1 MSITSSSPLTW
12 TDIARRL
19 AAEANKPGKGA
30 GIVKRA
36 RLGRYGMLLE
46 VPEGVGEPEVANW
59 LEEVFPGRVEATPLA
74 LRLEGPEHAAVLPVN
89 LEPEEGPG
97 VFRPSF
103 GLIDGMVEFDA
114 VPLTPKAGRPV
125 PVVAALSIKG
135 GTGRTT
141 TAVALGRRWAEVSG
155 RAVLL
160 VDADLEAPGI
170 SYLLREQVVEARIS
184 LEDAIVLAHAE
195 QGTGATATVAFCASK
210 LQDHLISGN
219 LFVMPL
225 RRDVDE
231 LVGSAVRPEHLST
244 PSNPFAFAD
253 LLANIAHQLGCAGV
267 VIDVRAGLVPLTVNL
282 AMDPEVSLLIV
293 TTLADQSIKATTTL
307 VRFLSQ
313 EIRRS
318 GFQPRKPLLVVNRVP
333 NILRHTGMDQRLVEP
348 LADELVGSLVPEGHD
363 DIEAGQSVFD
373 SYPPIEPFAQAF
385 VPELPEMQISAATW
399 TGFLDQ
405 ISSSG
410 FSRAIGPALDQWIET
425 ELLSGSAA
433 EVTLATAKPNS
444 DEGRRRLA
452 AHADSLIAAENTEAP
467 IKRPL
472 VTKPLAALAERF
484 LSEVPIAVSEGAKG
498 TGKTLAARF
507 FIAQVTWDR
516 VVSKLVGRTGAV
528 AASILPVC
536 VSIQSSASLQGETD
550 RAREAVASALGLRA
564 PMLANATTDFLKQ
577 TINGGA
583 TEQAWI
589 GHWLDVIAWS
599 AGFEPGAG
607 GAGDRFIAFL
617 REGGKNVVAVLEGLE
632 ELYQSVEEPNVGVAM
647 RAALVGVVQRL
658 RAEPKRPLGMVVFA
672 RRDTTEAS
680 VRQNLDQFRREY
692 SKFALTWTDDD
703 ILELAAW
710 LASEAGALPGL
721 WDVDFAQ
728 LPTSEKSL
736 RLERLWGR
744 KLGPDDKPGQRS
756 REAYT
761 ATWVIAVLSDLRRR
775 LVPRDLIRLLANA
788 ARASNDADEG
798 TEYGSR
804 LLIPRAIRAAIE
816 PTSEYKVK
824 ETEEEISELR
834 AVFDKFRAKRDQI
847 AAPLDEAALKNLDIS
862 QNEIDALRRH
872 GIVFGDVPP
881 YEVPE
886 LFRRGLGLRH
896 VGARRSVVNLYRRAR
911 EV

>member
-1 MSITSSSPLTW
+1 MNITSSSPLTW

-19 AAEANKPGKGA
+19 AAEANKPGRG
-30 GIVKRA
+30 GGVVRRA
-36 RLGRYGMLLE
+36 RLGRYGALLE
-46 VPEGVGEPEVANW
+46 VPDGVGEPEVADW
-59 LEEVFPGRVEATPLA
+59 LETMFPGRVELSPLA
-74 LRLEGPEHAAVLPVN
+74 LRLEGPEHVAVLPIE
-89 LEPEEGPG
+89 LEPEERQGL
-97 VFRPSF
+97 FRPSF
-103 GLIDGMVEFDA
+103 GLIDGTVEFDA

-141 TAVALGRRWAEVSG
+141 TAVALGRRWAEISG

-170 SYLLREQVVEARIS
+170 SYLLREQVAEARIS

-195 QGTGATATVAFCASK
+195 RTEEATATVAFCASK
-210 LQDHLISGN
+210 LQDHLITGN

-231 LVGSAVRPEHLST
+231 LVGSAIRPEHLST

-253 LLANIAHQLGCAGV
+253 LLANIAHELGCCGV

-313 EIRRS
+313 ESRRS
-318 GFQPRKPLLVVNRVP
+318 GLQPRKPLLVVNRVP
-333 NILRHTGMDQRLVEP
+333 TVLRNTGMDQRLVEP
-348 LADELVGSLVPEGHD
+348 LANELVGSLVPESHD
-363 DIEAGQSVFD
+363 EVEAGESIFD
-373 SYPPIEPFAQAF
+373 GYPPIEPFAQVF
-385 VPELPEMQISAATW
+385 VPELPEMQMSAATW

-410 FSRAIGPALDQWIET
+410 FSRAVGAALDQWIET
-425 ELLSGSAA
+425 ELLSGGAA
-433 EVTLATAKPNS
+433 QAPPASPMPDN

-452 AHADSLIAAENTEAP
+452 AYADSMIAAENTEAP
-467 IKRPL
+467 VQKPL

-507 FIAQVTWDR
+507 FVAQVTWDR
-516 VVSKLVGRTGAV
+516 VVSKLVGRNGAI

-536 VSIQSSASLQGETD
+536 ASIQSSASLQAETD
-550 RAREAVASALGLRA
+550 RAREAVASSLGLHS

-577 TINGGA
+577 MINTGA

-599 AGFEPGAG
+599 AGFEPGIEG
-607 GAGDRFIAFL
+607 TGDRFVAFL
-617 REGGKNVVAVLEGLE
+617 RDSGKNVVAVLEGLE
-632 ELYQSVEEPNVGVAM
+632 ELYQSVDEPNVGVAM
-647 RAALVGVVQRL
+647 RAALVGVIQRL
-658 RAEPKRPLGMVVFA
+658 RAELKRPLGLVVFA

-680 VRQNLDQFRREY
+680 VKQNLDQFRREY

-710 LASEAGALPGL
+710 LASEARAIPGL
-721 WDVDFAQ
+721 WDADFAQ
-728 LPTSEKSL
+728 LSTAEKTL
-736 RLERLWGR
+736 KLERLWGR
-744 KLGPDDKPGQRS
+744 KLGPDDKPEQRS

-788 ARASNDADEG
+788 ARVSNNADEG
-798 TEYGSR
+798 TEYGGR

-824 ETEEEISELR
+824 ETEEEILELR
-834 AVFDKFRAKRDQI
+834 AVFDKFRAKRDQV
-847 AAPLDEAALKNLDIS
+847 AAPLDQAALRELDIS

-896 VGARRSVVNLYRRAR
+896 VGARRSVVNLYRRTR
-911 EV
+911 EL